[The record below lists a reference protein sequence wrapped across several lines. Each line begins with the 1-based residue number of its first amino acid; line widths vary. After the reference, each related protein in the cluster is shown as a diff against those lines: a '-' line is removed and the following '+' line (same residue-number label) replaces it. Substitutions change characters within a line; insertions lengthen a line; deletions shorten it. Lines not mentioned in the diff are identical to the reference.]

1 MTTPTYLGDT
11 MQINRRSFLKLT
23 GISLAALPFASSLFS
38 PPPAR
43 AADLPMAKETD
54 PMPKSLKYCSNA
66 KKPTAHCADR
76 KKKEKADQFCHNC
89 QLFTKLDDKKGK
101 CMLITGA
108 AVAYDGWC
116 NSWVKKPGT

>member
-1 MTTPTYLGDT
+1 
-11 MQINRRSFLKLT
+11 MQVNRRSFLKISGL
-23 GISLAALPFASSLFS
+23 SLAALPFASSLFRGA
-38 PPPAR
+38 PAY

-54 PMPKSLKYCSNA
+54 AMSKSLKYCHDA
-66 KKPTAHCADR
+66 KKPTAACADR

-101 CMLITGA
+101 CMLITNA
-108 AVAYDGWC
+108 AVASDGWC

>member
-1 MTTPTYLGDT
+1 
-11 MQINRRSFLKLT
+11 MQVNRRSFLKISGL
-23 GISLAALPFASSLFS
+23 SLAALPFASSLFRGA
-38 PPPAR
+38 PAY

-54 PMPKSLKYCSNA
+54 AMPKSLKYCHDA
-66 KKPTAHCADR
+66 KKPTAACADR

-101 CMLITGA
+101 CMLITNA
-108 AVAYDGWC
+108 AVASDGWC